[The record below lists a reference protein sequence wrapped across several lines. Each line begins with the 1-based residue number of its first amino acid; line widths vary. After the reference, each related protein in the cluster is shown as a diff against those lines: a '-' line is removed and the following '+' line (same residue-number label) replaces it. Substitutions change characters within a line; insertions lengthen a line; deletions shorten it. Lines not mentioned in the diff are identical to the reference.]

1 MKTNRLF
8 YGLADHITER
18 RQREGQR
25 SRKPDEGEVFFL
37 RLPDFN

>member
-1 MKTNRLF
+1 M
-8 YGLADHITER
+8 ADHITER

-25 SRKPDEGEVFFL
+25 SGYPEVGEVFLL